1 MTGLARVMCR
11 ALFVRA
17 HIVMTTNNRAHIRVV
32 GLYPML
38 LAIFAV
44 VVLLFISKDS
54 YLHDMGNHYDSAW
67 FLTCGRAWVNGLLP
81 YADFSDSKGPLL
93 WAIYAVGYVLNRHS
107 YVGVFWL
114 SCVAWSFTLVTA
126 YKTARLYVGNAPAC
140 VAALMVALF
149 GLFPALHNET
159 RCEDFALP
167 FVSAALYAVCA
178 LLQGGGRRRVHLMS
192 IVVGVSVAA
201 TFMLKFN
208 IAAMLAPLA
217 LTFVWAARARRWPA
231 VAYMLMGAL
240 AVVLPFVIYFANKG
254 ILQLFCHEYVWKTL
268 QTTGNRDAQSML
280 GVLPS
285 ACGVMLLLMLL
296 LTCVGVWREVR
307 AGRWPM
313 LLSVAAFF
321 AVCSVGARPYY
332 YTVYA
337 PFVVF
342 AGLMVISLCPAIF
355 STRARA
361 CAVTSLTALLLIG
374 SNLWL
379 HDLRHADTGD
389 FFTQNNTMRANYYAL
404 EQIVA
409 QTPNAR
415 IVSYTCQSVGTCSGA
430 LPACRYWAYQ
440 TGSTPDME
448 RDRLN
453 ACKQHKADFVLLH
466 SEQKELIAQV
476 RQYGYHLCAMPANVY
491 DCVVL
496 SKRPLPQSL
505 QFVTVSN
512 ADVLLKRP
520 IHFPAF

>member
-1 MTGLARVMCR
+1 MTNSHSRM
-11 ALFVRA
+11 
-17 HIVMTTNNRAHIRVV
+17 RVV
-32 GLYPML
+32 GRYPL
-38 LAIFAV
+38 LLTIFAV

-81 YADFSDSKGPLL
+81 YADFSDSKDPLL

-114 SCVAWSFTLVTA
+114 SCAAWAFTLVAA
-126 YKTARLYVGNAPAC
+126 YKTARLYVCGASAY
-140 VAALMVALF
+140 VAALAVALF
-149 GLFPALHNET
+149 GLFPVLHNET
-159 RCEDFALP
+159 RCEDFALS

-178 LLQGGGRRRVHLMS
+178 QLQGGGQRYYRSLVS
-192 IVVGVSVAA
+192 IVFGASVTA

-208 IAAMLAPLA
+208 IAAMLVPLA
-217 LTFVWAARARRWPA
+217 LTFLWAVRGRRWQA
-231 VAYMLMGAL
+231 VAYMLIGAS
-240 AVVLPFVIYFANKG
+240 AVVLPFVIYFTSKG
-254 ILQLFCHEYVWKTL
+254 ILPLFFNEYVLKTL
-268 QTTGNRDAQSML
+268 QTTGNRDVQSML

-296 LTCVGVWREVR
+296 LTCVGLWRKVR
-307 AGRWPM
+307 VGRWPM
-313 LLSVAAFF
+313 LLSVVLFF
-321 AVCSVGARPYY
+321 AICSVGARPYY
-332 YTVYA
+332 YTVFA

-342 AGLMVISLCPAIF
+342 AGLLMAGLCSAASL
-355 STRARA
+355 TRARVRA
-361 CAVTSLTALLLIG
+361 IALGTALLLIG

-409 QTPNAR
+409 QTPGAR
-415 IVSYTCQSVGTCSGA
+415 IVSYTCQSVGTCSDA

-453 ACKQHKADFVLLH
+453 ACKQRKADFVLLQA
-466 SEQKELIAQV
+466 EQKELIAQV
-476 RQYGYHLCAMPANVY
+476 KRYGYHPCAMPANVY

-496 SKRPLPQSL
+496 SKHPLPQSL
-505 QFVTVSN
+505 RFMPVSN

-520 IHFPAF
+520 LRLGAFQGQL